1 MPGEV
6 DRLQVKIE
14 SDAQQAFKNV
24 DSLIGRLRELARTA
38 GTAAYAFQRL
48 GGGFSAMGRETKG
61 LNSGFSEVGKQA
73 KGMGNSLS
81 FAEKQLAEMAAYTGA
96 TYREV
101 ARLRGGL
108 QQYANGAS
116 AVKTS
121 SDMASRG
128 ITSVGSAAKS
138 AFSAIAKVGSAGFNF
153 LGETIGSVTK
163 RLTGFFKSIIRIA
176 KYRAI
181 RAALRAITDGLR
193 VGTEN
198 LYLWSQAYNTS
209 FAPTMDRLSTSMLYL
224 KNGFAAMFSPL
235 IEYFAPY
242 IESFVDRL
250 VDAFNWVQRLFA
262 QLTGKTTWNKAVKVQ
277 KKYKES
283 TDSTAK
289 SVKALRQELQLMDFD
304 ELNNITENPDN
315 GSPAAEAAKVE
326 PDPTKM
332 FTLEQTDL
340 EPMEGT
346 LWENIKQKLI
356 SWLEERGLWNENGF
370 DWKRL
375 GNIIG
380 TWIHDLWQNFSKW
393 WRDIDWKN
401 DVFKPLA
408 DFLEGLLSGLF
419 PEQYQRWQESKKAA
433 ELHNETEAM
442 IHEINGD
449 KNWSTGEGEES
460 PVLQRE
466 FSQLQRDIE
475 KLIVQRRKLI
485 SNSETVERETALKD
499 EISAWAKSH
508 GYENVPSPAELF
520 ADYMR
525 GDEHAGNAYIDLP
538 LFRAY
543 AIGMEEANAVA
554 DKIKELQEVQSE
566 IARKYLGKTDIEDE
580 GGLSIGNIDL
590 GKSINEIGERFS
602 EMIRSSLFRDRLEQ
616 FTYEALKY
624 VGGGIGERYRDEG
637 EDALAEFI
645 SGVDWKNGGTATK
658 EEIAKAF
665 IDAGL
670 PDEYAEIASKSAS
683 AFIEDNRWALV
694 GEMSASSI
702 DGALSKAGIP
712 LWYRTNAENSIK
724 EYLNGV
730 DWDEPGSLSAD
741 RIKSALDNANL
752 PEKYKAIA
760 AESISAMLAADWRNA
775 GVVASRNFTSGFN
788 LGDPSMRL
796 RSLVGSDRLVP
807 HFAAGG
813 YPTVGT
819 MFVAGE
825 AGAEF
830 VGNINGRTGVVG
842 GREISGIGD
851 AVWSTGGTTA
861 NLLAELISVMKNK
874 EFTISPSAS
883 LGKVVARS
891 QRLYATQTG

>member
-81 FAEKQLAEMAAYTGA
+81 FAEKQLAEMAVYTGA

-116 AVKTS
+116 AVKTT

-153 LGETIGSVTK
+153 LGKTIGSVTK

-304 ELNNITENPDN
+304 ELNNITDNPDN

-346 LWENIKQKLI
+346 LWENIKKKLI
-356 SWLEERGLWNENGF
+356 GWLEEQGLWNENGF

-393 WRDIDWKN
+393 WHDIDWKN

-419 PEQYQRWQESKKAA
+419 PEQYAKYKEAKDSEDLLKEVNTIYQESERDRSKFTTDRAWSDNLLDKYFLLRADQSKLTAAKGKVEDAFNNLIAGLGEDELNSLA
-433 ELHNETEAM
+433 ELYKDWQMGN
-442 IHEINGD
+442 D
-449 KNWSTGEGEES
+449 KGM
-460 PVLQRE
+460 RE
-466 FSQLQRDIE
+466 FAQNGR
-475 KLIVQRRKLI
+475 
-485 SNSETVERETALKD
+485 
-499 EISAWAKSH
+499 
-508 GYENVPSPAELF
+508 
-520 ADYMR
+520 
-525 GDEHAGNAYIDLP
+525 
-538 LFRAY
+538 FRAY
-543 AIGMEEANAVA
+543 ANYL
-554 DKIKELQEVQSE
+554 DE
-566 IARKYLGKTDIEDE
+566 IALLEKQITTLEEEKNQAYRQYIGAEKIQQWNTIGGHKNTLFEIDWSRDDFKLNAFLDEFNAALKAGTIDDWLNDMVSNASDYIKGVFKDNNIGYAVSEYLDGVLDA
-580 GGLSIGNIDL
+580 
-590 GKSINEIGERFS
+590 GELRQKIVEAFS
-602 EMIRSSLFRDRLEQ
+602 ESNPTE
-616 FTYEALKY
+616 T
-624 VGGGIGERYRDEG
+624 
-637 EDALAEFI
+637 
-645 SGVDWKNGGTATK
+645 W
-658 EEIAKAF
+658 
-665 IDAGL
+665 
-670 PDEYAEIASKSAS
+670 
-683 AFIEDNRWALV
+683 
-694 GEMSASSI
+694 
-702 DGALSKAGIP
+702 
-712 LWYRTNAENSIK
+712 
-724 EYLNGV
+724 
-730 DWDEPGSLSAD
+730 
-741 RIKSALDNANL
+741 
-752 PEKYKAIA
+752 
-760 AESISAMLAADWRNA
+760 AESIRDNLDTIEESGALAGTTAGKWFGTSSREETMKNISETMSAAQSMLSNNPLTAILQIRTRLINTLNENGQGADGLPRDRSALGKVKDSLLPGGITNVWSNIKK
-775 GVVASRNFTSGFN
+775 VLGFA
-788 LGDPSMRL
+788 D
-796 RSLVGSDRLVP
+796 
-807 HFAAGG
+807 GG

-819 MFVAGE
+819 MFYAGE
-825 AGAEF
+825 AGAEM
-830 VGNINGRTGVVG
+830 VGNINGRTGVASG
-842 GREISGIGD
+842 QEITGIGD
-851 AVWSTGGTTA
+851 AVWSTGNTTA
-861 NLLAELISVMKNK
+861 NILNEILIAVREKDL
-874 EFTISPSAS
+874 TISPSAS